1 MLEYYHFNCC
11 GLRMWHGLQND
22 QLIVLEKQTSSWAS
36 AGIIVNHDQLFQIY
50 TDVEVSFSSLIPE
63 GLSGL
68 NFVPIFLNSIT
79 SFSVTLILPTSLTL
93 LNISVKGSLDMF
105 LNTRSVSFGFI
116 TNKFFFIQMGW
127 KWCETVLSVNI
138 LTLLAAEYK
147 INVGTFL
154 LLL

>member
-22 QLIVLEKQTSSWAS
+22 QLILFEKQTSSWAS
-36 AGIIVNHDQLFQIY
+36 AGIIVNNEQLFQIY
-50 TDVEVSFSSLIPE
+50 TDVEVSFSSLISE

-68 NFVPIFLNSIT
+68 NFVPIFLNSVT

-93 LNISVKGSLDMF
+93 LNISGKGSLNMF

-116 TNKFFFIQMGW
+116 TNKFFFIQIGW

-138 LTLLAAEYK
+138 LTLLADEYK
-147 INVGTFL
+147 INVGTFSL
-154 LLL
+154 LL